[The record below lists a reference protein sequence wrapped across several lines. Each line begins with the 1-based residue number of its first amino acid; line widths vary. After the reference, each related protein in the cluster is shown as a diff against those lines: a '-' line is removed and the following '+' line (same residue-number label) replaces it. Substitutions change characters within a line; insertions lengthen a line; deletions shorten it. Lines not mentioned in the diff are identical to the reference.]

1 MTDTESLAES
11 MPMPSLEPFETA
23 AADAAAASADTITTT
38 TTTSATAITT
48 APSRARVLSIEGSDP
63 IGGAGTMADMK
74 VFTAHGV
81 YGYAVMTSV
90 LAQNTQGVT
99 DIVNMDPAFIRAQ
112 LDSVSTD
119 STIDSMKIGMLG
131 TVEIIDVVR
140 SWLQELLDAA
150 SRGEV
155 RRPFVV
161 IDPVM
166 YAKSSDALLTPDAEK
181 ALRTVLPMADIITP
195 NIPELAALSGAD
207 EAASTWDQMVEQAT
221 DVARQLGVGVYA
233 TSGMLALQGATDA
246 SDALVLP
253 AALTS
258 TSALVSVPVPDVP
271 GEVTEAEPLTEPE
284 SEAEP
289 STEPEPT
296 VIRIPG
302 AAIPTVNVHGT
313 GDSLSS
319 SLAALRPQKTSWKET
334 AVAAKQWITGA
345 IRSAD
350 KLQVGKGHGPIDF
363 TWQKA
368 PTAMSFSS
376 DYWNRVKPIRDRI
389 SSMPFIVALID
400 GSLPLENFAKYLHQ
414 DDLYLRD
421 YTSLLALAASRA
433 DDISERAFFAQGAE
447 RGVEAELQLHRN
459 WFLGNGFDPAL
470 APMSETTANY
480 LGHEHLVADQGL
492 YSTLAAVVMPCYW
505 LYAEIGKQI
514 AHAARS
520 LNLDLETHPYGPWI
534 KAYSSTAFDGYVA
547 RELEICNRLA
557 GSVGIQEY
565 GAMMDA
571 ALISSEHE
579 YRFFAQGLE
588 E

>member
-1 MTDTESLAES
+1 MTNSGNLAES
-11 MPMPSLEPFETA
+11 MPSSFLEPFETA
-23 AADAAAASADTITTT
+23 AADAATIAAAAA
-38 TTTSATAITT
+38 TTSATAATA

-119 STIDSMKIGMLG
+119 SAIDSMKIGMLG

-221 DVARQLGVGVYA
+221 DVVRQLSVGVYA
-233 TSGMLALQGATDA
+233 TSGMLALQGAADA

-253 AALTS
+253 AA
-258 TSALVSVPVPDVP
+258 SAPASAPVSVPAPALTVP
-271 GEVTEAEPLTEPE
+271 GGETEEGH
-284 SEAEP
+284 S
-289 STEPEPT
+289 PEPT

-334 AVAAKQWITGA
+334 AVAAKRWITGA

-376 DYWNRVKPIRDRI
+376 DYWNRVKPVRDRI

-433 DDISERAFFAQGAE
+433 DDISERVFFAQGAE

-514 AHAARS
+514 AHAALS
-520 LNLDLETHPYGPWI
+520 LNLDLEAHPYGPWI

-557 GSVGIQEY
+557 GSAGIEEY

-588 E
+588 G